1 MPFTQTMTVHA
12 DAAEPLA
19 ELIDAWHQEQGGV
32 APGYQGARVLADTE
46 RSGRFVIEVD
56 FSSEEEAAENDGR
69 AETSAWAEQLNALV
83 RGEPEYANF
92 SVVHSTA

>member
-19 ELIDAWHQEQGGV
+19 DLIDAWHREQSGV

-46 RSGRFVIEVD
+46 RADRYVIEVD
-56 FSSEEEAAENDGR
+56 FSSEEEAAENDAR
-69 AETSAWAEQLNALV
+69 AETSAWADRLKAHV
-83 RGEPEYANF
+83 RDEPAYSNF
-92 SVVHSTA
+92 AVVHTTD